1 MKTEKPLF
9 VSITKQESNKLRI
22 YISDALLLEM
32 QTIYVCVDLDSL
44 TLIPC
49 QGPIDGVVV
58 RKITSAGFV
67 FISGGRTAS
76 SGNSV
81 REGRYE
87 AVRHGEMWRL
97 RRTGPNRGNC
107 KKPIV
112 EETGEAPGWPYRIH
126 FPKCAIVDGYFKM
139 L

>member
-22 YISDALLLEM
+22 YISDALLLKM

-49 QGPIDGVVV
+49 QGPIDGVIV
-58 RKITSAGFV
+58 RKITYAGFV
-67 FISGGRTAS
+67 YISGAA
-76 SGNSV
+76 NNV

-87 AVRHGEMWRL
+87 ADRHGEVWRL
-97 RRTGPNRGNC
+97 KRIGPNRG
-107 KKPIV
+107 PII
-112 EETGEAPGWPYRIH
+112 EETCEAPGWPYRIH